1 MSIWRQITRGLR
13 TLTHR
18 KAADEDVADEIQ
30 DYFEQTMAA
39 YRERGM
45 SAEEAR
51 RAARLEIGNP
61 RQVREQVQ
69 SYGWENLIGRFFADL
84 RYAVRQLRRSP
95 GFAAV
100 SILTL
105 ALGIGGNTA
114 IFGVIDEV
122 LIKMLPVKNPQELV
136 TLGARDERGTN
147 FGGFSYPAFLRIR
160 DRNEVFSGIF
170 ANEQGVRTLEI
181 SFTGQSTKGANERVK
196 VKLVSGAY
204 FSMLGVNAI
213 LGRTFTEDADKVA
226 GANPVAVVSYG
237 YWKRRLG
244 LDPSVLGKTFIA
256 EQTVFTI
263 IGVAPP
269 GFFGVSVGEAPDM
282 WVPVTMKDQLD
293 NEASLNA
300 SSMFWLEILA
310 RLKPGIEAHQAAS
323 GMSVL
328 LKQVNGELMGP
339 KAGTMKVRA
348 EIKPASKGFDALRAR
363 FSRPLEILMGAVALV
378 LLVACVSVASLLTA
392 RATARQKE
400 IAVRVT
406 LGASTRRLLQQ
417 LFTESILL
425 AFAGGL
431 LGLLLTWWMNH
442 LLPTLLFDRNTSL
455 NLTLNTRILGFTAV
469 VSMVTGIIFGLTPAL
484 QVLRPNL
491 TYGLKEDRGGRQ
503 GNRLQ
508 LGWRKML
515 IVTQV
520 ALSILLLMVAGLF
533 VRSLQK
539 LNDVETGFKK
549 ENLLL
554 VRLEPGAD
562 LDPVRLKSV
571 YQNVLEKVSALPAVR
586 SCSVSMGSFAD
597 GGMHLGPV
605 AVEGYSPRVGED
617 TTLDTDI
624 VSPGFLGTMGI
635 PMLLGRDFRAQDD
648 STAPRVAIVNET
660 FARYYFGSQNPLGKH
675 LALGRLDR
683 RPMEIIGVARDA
695 KYGALKEQTPRFY
708 YTSFFQQDMMASVVR
723 LLEVRTLAD
732 PAAVAAEVRATAGS
746 VTSSLRVDEITT
758 MVVQVEDSLR
768 QQSML
773 AKLSSSFGLFALLLA
788 CIGLYGLM
796 SYAVTCR
803 TNEIGIRMA
812 LGAERSNVLW
822 MMLREG
828 FLLAL
833 AGVAIGIPAALAAT
847 RLASNLI
854 SGLLFEVKLGDPRV
868 ILASAFIM
876 TVVALV
882 AGYLP
887 ARRAAHTD
895 PLTAIRCE

>member
-18 KAADEDVADEIQ
+18 KAADQDVADEVQ

-51 RAARLEIGNP
+51 RAARLEVGNP
-61 RQVREQVQ
+61 TQVREQVQ
-69 SYGWENLIGRFFADL
+69 SSGWENLIGRFFADL
-84 RYAVRQLRRSP
+84 RYAGRQLRRNP
-95 GFAAV
+95 GFALISV
-100 SILTL
+100 LTL

-114 IFGVIDEV
+114 IFSVIDEV

-136 TLGARDERGTN
+136 SLAARDERGTD
-147 FGGFSYPAFLRIR
+147 FGGFSYPGFQRIR
-160 DRNEVFSGIF
+160 ERNEVFSGIVASEQDVRKLDITF
-170 ANEQGVRTLEI
+170 TRQGAKTQNEPAN
-181 SFTGQSTKGANERVK
+181 

-204 FSMLGVNAI
+204 FSMLGVDAI
-213 LGRTFTEDADKVA
+213 LGRTFTEGADKVA

-244 LDPSVLGKTFIA
+244 LDPSVLGKAFIV

-282 WVPVTMKDQLD
+282 WLPVTMKDQLD
-293 NEASLNA
+293 SEAELN
-300 SSMFWLEILA
+300 SSSVLWLEILA
-310 RLKPGIEAHQAAS
+310 RLKPGIDSQRAAS

-328 LKQVNGELMGP
+328 LQQVNGDLMGP

-348 EIKPASKGFDALRAR
+348 EIKPASKGFDALRQR
-363 FSRPLEILMGAVALV
+363 FSRPLEVLMSAVALV

-417 LFTESILL
+417 LFTESLLL
-425 AFAGGL
+425 AFTGGL
-431 LGLLLTWWMNH
+431 LGLLFTWWMNR
-442 LLPTLLFDRNTSL
+442 LLPALLFDRNTSL
-455 NLTLNTRILGFTAV
+455 NLTLNMRVLSFTIV
-469 VSMVTGIIFGLTPAL
+469 VSVITGIIFGLAPAL

-491 TYGLKEDRGGRQ
+491 VYGLKEDRAGATGQ
-503 GNRLQ
+503 RLRFG
-508 LGWRKML
+508 LRKVL
-515 IVTQV
+515 IVAQV

-533 VRSLQK
+533 LRSLQK
-539 LNDVETGFKK
+539 LKDVDAGFNK

-571 YQNVLEKVSALPAVR
+571 YQNVLEKVSTLPAVR
-586 SCSVSMGSFAD
+586 SCSISLGSFAN
-597 GGMHLGPV
+597 GVMRLGPI
-605 AVEGYSPRVGED
+605 AVEGYTPRDGED
-617 TTLDTDI
+617 TTLDADV
-624 VSPGFLGTMGI
+624 VSPGFFKTMGI
-635 PMLLGRDFRAQDD
+635 PVLAGRDFHAQDD
-648 STAPRVAIVNET
+648 ATVPRVAIVNET
-660 FARYYFGSQNPLGKH
+660 FARYYFGKQNPVGKH
-675 LALGRLDR
+675 LAVGRLDR

-695 KYGALKEQTPRFY
+695 KYHRLQEQTPRFY
-708 YTSFFQQDMMASVVR
+708 YTPFFQEDTMASLVR
-723 LLEVRTLAD
+723 LLEVRTMAD
-732 PAAVAAEVRATAGS
+732 PAAVAAQIRAAAGS
-746 VTSSLRVDEITT
+746 VTSSLRVYEITT

-812 LGAERSNVLW
+812 LGAERSHVLW

-828 FLLAL
+828 FLLVL
-833 AGVAIGIPAALAAT
+833 AGVAIGIPVALAGT

-854 SGLLFEVKLGDPRV
+854 SGLLFEVKLGDPHV
-868 ILASAFIM
+868 ILASASIM
-876 TVVALV
+876 IVVALL